1 VFRLLL
7 LGSTFEEKDSSEV
20 MGEFDFLDALVT
32 EDGGLIPDN
41 ISKALTESYLACS
54 ILSTASVLLEFCFWF
69 LGVMSSNGS
78 YWEEVFLVIVKSLV
92 AFCSCSLELYWKFS
106 LAYGF
111 FEIGLTLEGRLSKE
125 ISSSSLLI
133 EILWGDISS
142 SLWFLCSVFE
152 LALMIFS

>member
-54 ILSTASVLLEFCFWF
+54 ILSTASVLLEFCF
-69 LGVMSSNGS
+69 
-78 YWEEVFLVIVKSLV
+78 
-92 AFCSCSLELYWKFS
+92 
-106 LAYGF
+106 
-111 FEIGLTLEGRLSKE
+111 
-125 ISSSSLLI
+125 
-133 EILWGDISS
+133 
-142 SLWFLCSVFE
+142 
-152 LALMIFS
+152 